1 MRNLEQKRG
10 KEDCSPP
17 DEYTL
22 LPRTSY
28 HEEDLCPPAVPFLQG
43 TVSKTPGLF
52 STEVPRPALSTTA
65 SQYTSPVPAPIEACY
80 ALCISKTDGRQAKIL
95 ERGKHTAAAVAQP
108 TQRSLLTIPSDLH
121 ICKAVCK
128 CTKYTA
134 FVTQFYTAKHTQYIN

>member
-52 STEVPRPALSTTA
+52 STEVPRPAIT
-65 SQYTSPVPAPIEACY
+65 PAPCQHQLKLAM
-80 ALCISKTDGRQAKIL
+80 LCAYLRLMAGRQ
-95 ERGKHTAAAVAQP
+95 RSWNGGS
-108 TQRSLLTIPSDLH
+108 TQLLQWHSLLKGHCSPSPLTFTSVKL
-121 ICKAVCK
+121 CANAQN
-128 CTKYTA
+128 TLSL
-134 FVTQFYTAKHTQYIN
+134 

>member
-52 STEVPRPALSTTA
+52 STEVPRPAIT
-65 SQYTSPVPAPIEACY
+65 PAPCQHQLKLTMLCAYLRLMAGKDPGAGEAHSC
-80 ALCISKTDGRQAKIL
+80 CSG
-95 ERGKHTAAAVAQP
+95 TACLKV
-108 TQRSLLTIPSDLH
+108 
-121 ICKAVCK
+121 
-128 CTKYTA
+128 TA
-134 FVTQFYTAKHTQYIN
+134 RHPL